1 MKKYY
6 SVLEASKKMNIS
18 FALAKSFVQYVFTN
32 QYIFRVF
39 KVDNIYLIDKT
50 SFNEFI
56 ELNDYFKYN
65 L

>member
-6 SVLEASKKMNIS
+6 SVLEVSKKMNIS

-39 KVDNIYLIDKT
+39 KVDNIYLIDKRT
-50 SFNEFI
+50 FDEFI
-56 ELNDYFKYN
+56 KLNNYFEN
-65 L
+65 IL

>member
-6 SVLEASKKMNIS
+6 SVLEVSKKMNIS
-18 FALAKSFVQYVFTN
+18 FTLAKSFIQYVFTN

-56 ELNDYFKYN
+56 ERNDYFKYN

>member
-6 SVLEASKKMNIS
+6 SVLEVSKKMNIS
-18 FALAKSFVQYVFTN
+18 FALEKSFVQYVFTN

-39 KVDNIYLIDKT
+39 KVDNIYLIDKRT
-50 SFNEFI
+50 FDEFVK
-56 ELNDYFKYN
+56 LNDYFEKI

>member
-39 KVDNIYLIDKT
+39 KVDNIYLIDKHT
-50 SFNEFI
+50 FDEFVK
-56 ELNDYFKYN
+56 LNNYFEN
-65 L
+65 IL